1 LGFVGLKS
9 KTHTMNANELRINN
23 WVSRTDGVQIQ
34 LSNIGRKGTNIGPD
48 EFPVYIEWHMFEPIP
63 LTPEILEKCGFE
75 KRGKNGY
82 YGNGKGNL
90 LYIDISNNSLLQAG
104 AYDSWA
110 ILTTKLQHLHQLQNL
125 YYALTG
131 EELTYNAQ

>member
-1 LGFVGLKS
+1 MIQAS
-9 KTHTMNANELRINN
+9 ELRIGNY
-23 WVSRTDGVQIQ
+23 
-34 LSNIGRKGTNIGPD
+34 LSDFQDRLVKVNAIREHGIRCRYNRRDTGEEHSSLYDCSNLS
-48 EFPVYIEWHMFEPIP
+48 PIP

-131 EELTYNAQ
+131 EELIYNAG